1 MTAAAVQTR
10 FRVQGMDC
18 ASCAQ
23 KLDNAVRRIE
33 GVTDVVVSVA
43 AGTMTVGHAEG
54 LQLRPA
60 IQRQV
65 ERLGYRASPL
75 AGSSMPAADAAHGA
89 CCGHDHHG
97 NHHEHAVEDEP
108 HGHLHV
114 HDEGD
119 GPWWRQPRA
128 ILTAASGLAFVVA
141 FLLERLVP
149 ATEGWIFIP
158 AMLVGLVPIARRA
171 FAAAVSG
178 TPFSIEMLMTI
189 AAVGAVAIGA
199 AEEAAAVVFLFM
211 VGEMLEG
218 VAAGRARASIQS
230 LARLVPKTAL
240 RLRPDGGTEEIAA
253 ELLRPGMVIR
263 VRPGDRIA
271 ADGVIQ
277 AGSGGIDEAPVT
289 GESLPVAKGPGAPVF
304 AGTISTDGVLE
315 VLVQRPTADNTIARI
330 VKLVEEAQERK
341 APTERLIN
349 RFSRWYTPGVVAV
362 AALVAIL
369 PPLLGGQDW
378 YEWIYKGM
386 AILLIGCPCALVIST
401 PAAIAAALSAG
412 ARQGLLMKGGSVLEQ
427 LRSIDMVAFDKTGTL
442 TEGRPTVTAIV
453 GIDRP
458 EAEVLRLAA
467 ALESQSSHPLARAI
481 LARAEGMTL
490 PAVTEARALAG
501 KGVLGEVAGTRLFL
515 GSAEVAGAVAP
526 LAPVVAAR
534 IEAMQMAGNSVSVL
548 VADGGVA
555 GLIGLRDEP
564 RPDARAALAALD
576 AAGIG
581 TIMLTGDHPRAAAA
595 IGRDLGIEAKA
606 GLLPADKQRIV
617 GELQAGGHKV
627 AKVGD
632 GINDAPA
639 LAAADVG
646 IAMGSGTDVALETA
660 DAAVLHG
667 RVGDVVAM
675 IRLART
681 AMANIAQNITIAL
694 GLKALFLLTTVLGIT
709 GLWPAIL
716 ADTGAT
722 VLVTANAMRL
732 LCWRPAR

>member
-230 LARLVPKTAL
+230 LA
-240 RLRPDGGTEEIAA
+240 
-253 ELLRPGMVIR
+253 
-263 VRPGDRIA
+263 
-271 ADGVIQ
+271 
-277 AGSGGIDEAPVT
+277 
-289 GESLPVAKGPGAPVF
+289 
-304 AGTISTDGVLE
+304 
-315 VLVQRPTADNTIARI
+315 
-330 VKLVEEAQERK
+330 
-341 APTERLIN
+341 
-349 RFSRWYTPGVVAV
+349 
-362 AALVAIL
+362 
-369 PPLLGGQDW
+369 
-378 YEWIYKGM
+378 
-386 AILLIGCPCALVIST
+386 
-401 PAAIAAALSAG
+401 
-412 ARQGLLMKGGSVLEQ
+412 
-427 LRSIDMVAFDKTGTL
+427 
-442 TEGRPTVTAIV
+442 
-453 GIDRP
+453 
-458 EAEVLRLAA
+458 
-467 ALESQSSHPLARAI
+467 
-481 LARAEGMTL
+481 
-490 PAVTEARALAG
+490 
-501 KGVLGEVAGTRLFL
+501 
-515 GSAEVAGAVAP
+515 
-526 LAPVVAAR
+526 
-534 IEAMQMAGNSVSVL
+534 
-548 VADGGVA
+548 
-555 GLIGLRDEP
+555 
-564 RPDARAALAALD
+564 
-576 AAGIG
+576 
-581 TIMLTGDHPRAAAA
+581 
-595 IGRDLGIEAKA
+595 
-606 GLLPADKQRIV
+606 
-617 GELQAGGHKV
+617 
-627 AKVGD
+627 
-632 GINDAPA
+632 
-639 LAAADVG
+639 
-646 IAMGSGTDVALETA
+646 
-660 DAAVLHG
+660 
-667 RVGDVVAM
+667 
-675 IRLART
+675 
-681 AMANIAQNITIAL
+681 
-694 GLKALFLLTTVLGIT
+694 
-709 GLWPAIL
+709 
-716 ADTGAT
+716 
-722 VLVTANAMRL
+722 
-732 LCWRPAR
+732 